1 MLSLGRLFPAPFSKI
16 KRTKMKKQKLILPLL
31 ILILYSCQKEVS
43 FQGNRSSQVSGLS
56 EVDVYVAGADSVFE
70 TAGLFNSTYG
80 IPAYW
85 KNGQPVYYTDGT
97 IGYTGTAADATSIV
111 VSGNDVYMT
120 GYARFCGS
128 LRCGDDGM
136 FWKNGISVYLNLP
149 TYPNS
154 LAVSNNDIY
163 IAGSSGYLTGTGGN
177 AAYLKNEDKI
187 DLPSGSAGSISTAIA
202 VSGNDVYVAGI
213 GITGDIFNG
222 TQNYIAKYWKNG
234 NAINLTDG
242 SKSAQAW
249 SIAVSANDA
258 YVAGTEWNGD
268 PYQDANGDH
277 WQKGIA
283 KYWKNSQAIN
293 LTDGSNSANAIS
305 IAVSGTDVYV
315 AGIEWDG
322 QSYQDANG
330 YSLRKSVAKYW
341 KNGKV
346 VNLTDGTED
355 AEAKSIA
362 VSGNDVYVAGT
373 VAGHATY
380 WKNGSAVTLSNV
392 ESDANCIFL
401 VKK

>member
-1 MLSLGRLFPAPFSKI
+1 
-16 KRTKMKKQKLILPLL
+16 
-31 ILILYSCQKEVS
+31 
-43 FQGNRSSQVSGLS
+43 
-56 EVDVYVAGADSVFE
+56 
-70 TAGLFNSTYG
+70 
-80 IPAYW
+80 
-85 KNGQPVYYTDGT
+85 
-97 IGYTGTAADATSIV
+97 
-111 VSGNDVYMT
+111 
-120 GYARFCGS
+120 
-128 LRCGDDGM
+128 
-136 FWKNGISVYLNLP
+136 
-149 TYPNS
+149 
-154 LAVSNNDIY
+154 
-163 IAGSSGYLTGTGGN
+163 
-177 AAYLKNEDKI
+177 
-187 DLPSGSAGSISTAIA
+187 
-202 VSGNDVYVAGI
+202 VAGI
-213 GITGDIFNG
+213 GITDNILNG

-268 PYQDANGDH
+268 SYKDANGDQ